1 MHKQLSIS
9 FSPFGVAK
17 MINVDMDV
25 FRV

>member
-1 MHKQLSIS
+1 
-9 FSPFGVAK
+9 